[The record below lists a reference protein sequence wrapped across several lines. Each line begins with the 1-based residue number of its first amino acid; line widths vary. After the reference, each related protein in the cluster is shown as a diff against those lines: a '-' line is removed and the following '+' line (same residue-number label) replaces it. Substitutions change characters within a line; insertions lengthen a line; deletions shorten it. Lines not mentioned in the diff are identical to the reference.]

1 MNKTL
6 IILVSHLSF
15 FLSHRLGIA
24 LAAKN
29 SGYRVKVVL
38 GEIDVDIGSLSENGI
53 DFIHVPIQRG
63 GINPFK
69 DLVSLFSLWRLF
81 RKLKPDIVHLVTIKP
96 YLYGGIIARL
106 VGVPSLVSAVS
117 GLGSLFVQENFH
129 NKLLR
134 FLLYPIYRFAF
145 GHHNQKIIFQNESDL
160 NFLVKWGVIKN
171 KKALLIP
178 GSGVDLNE
186 FTDLNDPDGI
196 TTICFAGR
204 LIKEKGV
211 FEFVSAARLLK
222 QNGIKADFLLVGEI
236 DTKSPSSLKHQDI
249 EKLKNEGII
258 NVLGY
263 QKNIAKIYA
272 KSHIVCLPSYREGL
286 PKSLAEAAAAGRAVV
301 TSDVPGC
308 RDAIIPNKS
317 GLLVP
322 PKDSEKLA
330 EALNYLIK
338 NKDVRIS
345 MGITGRILAEE
356 KFEIKKIIKQ
366 HIDIYKK
373 LCEI

>member
-29 SGYRVKVVL
+29 SGYKVKVAL
-38 GEIDVDIGSLSENGI
+38 GEIDTDIGSLSDNGI
-53 DFIHVPIQRG
+53 DFIKVPIQRG

-69 DLVSLFSLWRLF
+69 DLMSLFFLWRLF

-117 GLGSLFVQENFH
+117 GLGSLFVQENFQ
-129 NKLLR
+129 NKFLR

-145 GHHNQKIIFQNESDL
+145 GHHNQKIIFQNQYDL
-160 NFLVKWGVIKN
+160 NFLIKWGVLEK
-171 KKALLIP
+171 KKAILIP

-186 FTDLNDPDGI
+186 FTELNDPNGI
-196 TTICFAGR
+196 TKICFAGR

-222 QNGIKADFLLVGEI
+222 QNGVKADFLLVGDI
-236 DTKSPSSLKHQDI
+236 DIKSPSSLKHQDI
-249 EKLKNEGII
+249 KKLKNEGII

-322 PKDSEKLA
+322 PKNSKKLA

-345 MGITGRILAEE
+345 MGKTGRILAEE

-373 LCEI
+373 LSAS